1 MGVTGKTIRTLQG
14 LPFDNLI
21 GGPLNACILAQAQAA
36 QTTVNFIQEV
46 GLNETQDGTKEAIYV
61 YFNFVQNGRKVTI
74 SVPLLTILPIPY
86 IAINSIDINFKAT
99 VNGVEN
105 TSDTSEYSSEYKRDY
120 KKDTKNGWRSKR
132 TTSLTTSYSSKYDS
146 KSTKDSSF
154 SVEATIDVAV
164 HAGQES
170 MPAGMAKIL
179 ELLGAAMDL
188 CSPDGELTVN
198 DTTFYVAKDA
208 KAKVIAQYKTPAGLY
223 DSTQIKCKDAASAS
237 KNDMD
242 KTMEFEFTP
251 RDNAYVIEC
260 GVQKINVRVLEQK
273 APTPAAPA
281 QS

>member
-105 TSDTSEYSSEYKRDY
+105 TSDTSEYSSEYKRD
-120 KKDTKNGWRSKR
+120 
-132 TTSLTTSYSSKYDS
+132 
-146 KSTKDSSF
+146 
-154 SVEATIDVAV
+154 
-164 HAGQES
+164 
-170 MPAGMAKIL
+170 
-179 ELLGAAMDL
+179 
-188 CSPDGELTVN
+188 
-198 DTTFYVAKDA
+198 
-208 KAKVIAQYKTPAGLY
+208 
-223 DSTQIKCKDAASAS
+223 
-237 KNDMD
+237 
-242 KTMEFEFTP
+242 
-251 RDNAYVIEC
+251 
-260 GVQKINVRVLEQK
+260 
-273 APTPAAPA
+273 
-281 QS
+281 